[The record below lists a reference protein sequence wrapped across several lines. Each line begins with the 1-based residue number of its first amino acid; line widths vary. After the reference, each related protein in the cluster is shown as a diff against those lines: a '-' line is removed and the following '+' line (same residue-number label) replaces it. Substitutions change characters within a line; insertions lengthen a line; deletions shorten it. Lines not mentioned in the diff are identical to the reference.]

1 MKTVAGSS
9 ASIRPRGRTQM
20 LPKSEDTWLSSY
32 MSGGPQEAKH
42 NVPTD
47 VWW

>member
-1 MKTVAGSS
+1 
-9 ASIRPRGRTQM
+9 M
-20 LPKSEDTWLSSY
+20 LPEPEDTWLSSY

-47 VWW
+47 VW